1 MENLQT
7 GKPQLCIEVLGQ
19 LRDAGSKIK
28 DSINVLEIEQ
38 IRDQLIRG
46 FKKDETDFF
55 IKKFRFQEKIRLLNF
70 ANKFPH
76 LLDAVKLDL

>member
-38 IRDQLIRG
+38 IRDQLIKEFGEEERA
-46 FKKDETDFF
+46 FF
-55 IKKFRFQEKIRLLNF
+55 IKKVRFQQKIRLLNF
-70 ANKFPH
+70 ANKLPH